1 MSHSF
6 RIPKKNRT
14 RSGMTLMEIMVS
26 LAILSMIGA
35 MSWTAL
41 GQTFLAR
48 DALEVQDGVR
58 QQARIALERISREL
72 STAYMSGN
80 ISTPNTYKTVFVGK
94 NQDPIDT
101 LWFASLSHHRVYRD
115 SRESEQTELTYW
127 GEPDPDDRNTYV
139 LLHREA
145 PRIDHEADKDGTIL
159 PLAYGVQRLDFK
171 YLDPKTNEWEEEWDS
186 TGIDHPNV
194 MPRAVRIVL
203 VLEGPDASDSEK
215 TVEFAYA
222 TTVMLEFSNAMSKSA
237 FGTGAEN
244 AVAAPANGAGGRGLP
259 GGSNLAGGM
268 GAGGRGLPGSSR

>member
-1 MSHSF
+1 MNSLSRF
-6 RIPKKNRT
+6 SSRK
-14 RSGMTLMEIMVS
+14 GMTLMEIMVS

-80 ISTPNTYKTVFVGK
+80 ITTPNTYKTVFVGK
-94 NQDPIDT
+94 NEDPVDT
-101 LWFASLSHHRVYRD
+101 LWFASLSHHRIYRD

-127 GEPDPDDRNTYV
+127 GEPDPDDRDTYV

-145 PRIDHEADKDGTIL
+145 PRIDHESDKDGTIL

-186 TGIDHPNV
+186 TGIDHPNI
-194 MPRAVRIVL
+194 MPRAVRVVL
-203 VLEGPDASDSEK
+203 VLEGPDAADPEK
-215 TVEFAYA
+215 TAEFAYA
-222 TTVMLEFSNAMSKSA
+222 TTVMLEFSNEMSSSA
-237 FGTGAEN
+237 FATGSEN
-244 AVAAPANGAGGRGLP
+244 AVTAPAPGSNRGLP
-259 GGSNLAGGM
+259 GGAMGATGM
-268 GAGGRGLPGSSR
+268 GGARGLPGSSR

>member
-1 MSHSF
+1 MISLSRSSF
-6 RIPKKNRT
+6 RK
-14 RSGMTLMEIMVS
+14 GMTLMEIMVS

-72 STAYMSGN
+72 ATAYMSGN
-80 ISTPNTYKTVFVGK
+80 ITTPNTYKTVFVGK
-94 NQDPIDT
+94 NEDPVDT
-101 LWFASLSHHRVYRD
+101 LWFASLSHHRIYRD
-115 SRESEQTELTYW
+115 SRESDQTELTYW

-145 PRIDHEADKDGTIL
+145 PRIDHESDKDGTIL

-186 TGIDHPNV
+186 TGIDHPNA
-194 MPRAVRIVL
+194 MPRAVRVVL
-203 VLEGPDASDSEK
+203 VLEGPDAADPDK
-215 TVEFAYA
+215 TAEYAYA
-222 TTVMLEFSNAMSKSA
+222 TTVMLEFSNEMSSSA
-237 FGTGAEN
+237 FATGSEN
-244 AVAAPANGAGGRGLP
+244 AVTAPAPGGGRQFP
-259 GGSNLAGGM
+259 GGGLGGGVT
-268 GAGGRGLPGSSR
+268 GASRGLPGSSR